1 MDNRLLGIIIGL
13 CAAAGIFVLMI
24 QNTGPPPKKY
34 PDGIVSQLPAAG
46 DWIRPEGNAEELF
59 DELTVFGLI
68 DRWNRWPQKPRM
80 EGVHLVYAQALALY
94 KEEALDAVPHLAKA
108 VKHFEPNLRKAV
120 MGALIAIGKEGIPP
134 LVEAMELWPPKDPNN
149 RALEIHWDASE
160 YLLRA
165 AQREIDISE
174 ALPALSK
181 CLTNPKDNVFARQN
195 AAFALSLLGTP
206 EAKEA
211 LEEGRE
217 WFYAQDGLR
226 VEENRILKNI
236 NIGLRRFR

>member
-1 MDNRLLGIIIGL
+1 MDNRLVGIFIGL
-13 CAAAGIFVLMI
+13 CAAAGIFAFMI
-24 QNTGPPPKKY
+24 QSSGPPAKKY
-34 PDGIVSQLPAAG
+34 PDGIVSQLPATG
-46 DWIRPEGNAEELF
+46 DWIRPEGNAEELY

-68 DRWNRWPQKPRM
+68 DRWDRWPQKPGM
-80 EGVHLVYAQALALY
+80 EGVHLVYAEALALY

-120 MGALIAIGKEGIPP
+120 MGALIAIGEEGIPP
-134 LVEAMELWPPKDPNN
+134 LVEAMELWPPRDPNN

-165 AQREIDISE
+165 AQREIDISQ

-195 AAFALSLLGTP
+195 AAFALSILGAP

-211 LEEGRE
+211 LLEGRK
-217 WFYAQDGLR
+217 WFYAQDGLS
-226 VEENRILKNI
+226 VEENRVLKNI
-236 NIGLRRFR
+236 NIGLRRFK